1 MESVELSVLRYK
13 DKEVGYRLKK
23 GLSEVDVSKEDFD
36 NLGGVDYSTVN
47 YIELYESGK
56 LIASEEEINSGKY
69 VVNVTD
75 KDTISKLY
83 DTYKNSLGGSLIGDK
98 YVLKVCTDDL
108 FKGIE
113 VYKIGQKELLTSFY
127 VTTDY
132 KDILYSVDALCN
144 DLGLLGVE
152 VEDYGDSVS
161 VKLEGVTLHSLDYDN
176 DIDLLLYNVRYLV
189 LKLIKTMSSG
199 VVC

>member
-199 VVC
+199 VLC

>member
-161 VKLEGVTLHSLDYDN
+161 VKLEGVTLYSLDYDN
-176 DIDLLLYNVRYLV
+176 DIDLLMYNVRYLV

-199 VVC
+199 VLC

>member
-23 GLSEVDVSKEDFD
+23 GLSEVDVSKEDLD

-161 VKLEGVTLHSLDYDN
+161 VKLEGVTLYSLDYDN
-176 DIDLLLYNVRYLV
+176 DIDLLMYNVRYLV

>member
-23 GLSEVDVSKEDFD
+23 GLSEVDVSKEDLD

-161 VKLEGVTLHSLDYDN
+161 VKLEGVTLYSLDYDN